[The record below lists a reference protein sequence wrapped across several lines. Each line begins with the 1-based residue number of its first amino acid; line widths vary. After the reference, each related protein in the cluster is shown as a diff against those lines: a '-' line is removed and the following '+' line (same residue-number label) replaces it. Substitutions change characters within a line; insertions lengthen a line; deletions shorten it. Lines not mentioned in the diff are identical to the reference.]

1 MTDLTRQEEV
11 TAGQAER
18 KSPNMM
24 QTMAYDQKEKQTVI
38 RAGQMAPAHNTNK
51 QMLTS
56 IGEYFAIIN
65 FVADLGKW

>member
-38 RAGQMAPAHNTNK
+38 RAGQMAPAHNRYN
-51 QMLTS
+51 
-56 IGEYFAIIN
+56 I
-65 FVADLGKW
+65 